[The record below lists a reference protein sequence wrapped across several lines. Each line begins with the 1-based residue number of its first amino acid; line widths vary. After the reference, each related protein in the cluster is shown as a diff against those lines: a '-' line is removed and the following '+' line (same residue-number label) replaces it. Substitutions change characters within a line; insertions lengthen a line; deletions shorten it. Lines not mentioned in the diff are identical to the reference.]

1 MLHILWYNIV
11 ENKKG
16 GIKMIV
22 DILGTK
28 YELDINNRETGN
40 AGEFLPANETISLKN
55 YDTNESFMYKTLWHE
70 IIHAIFYL
78 QGDYNYCDDESF
90 VQRTSNA
97 IAYVI
102 ENNLITQ
109 NSDLFKE
116 GITNEST

>member
-1 MLHILWYNIV
+1 
-11 ENKKG
+11 
-16 GIKMIV
+16 MII

-70 IIHAIFYL
+70 ILHAIFYL

-102 ENNLITQ
+102 ENNMIVQ
-109 NSDLFKE
+109 NSLLFKE